1 MRPACLATMVMVLGL
16 MMNPVQGCLQAEGQ
30 QGQQAVWTAMT
41 EGTSAVLD
49 PGMQATVQQCLEV
62 LPPSLPSA

>member
-1 MRPACLATMVMVLGL
+1 
-16 MMNPVQGCLQAEGQ
+16 MNPVQGCLQAEGQ